1 MKTPR
6 PLPPPLRQG
15 VFSRRQ
21 AEALGVP
28 PKRLRA
34 RDMRRA
40 GRGLYEWIGPA
51 DGPPPSS
58 ALPAPGTPE
67 WFRLLRTVQGE
78 YCGSWFSHTTAARIL
93 GLDVPM
99 WLDEPDVIHL
109 SRRHHS
115 TTAVRLAGLTS
126 HTVVAEEGEVVQLG
140 GLWMSRPA
148 RIFFDLMGRFP
159 ERELVALGDQLVRRP
174 YPELEGRD
182 RPWETRGSLADLVAA
197 HRKTKGIVKGRR
209 AVDRV
214 RVGADSRPET
224 LLRLAIL
231 DAGLPEPALQV
242 RPSPGSR
249 YPGDLGYPE
258 LKIVI
263 QYDGGTHFSAAQQAR
278 DQRRNHA
285 FERAGWIVILAN
297 SEDLRDGFARVLER
311 LRLAIDRCLRG
322 LGPYGAGSRR
332 IRARTAEAT

>member
-6 PLPPPLRQG
+6 PLPPQLRDG

-34 RDMRRA
+34 RDMRRV
-40 GRGLYEWIGPA
+40 GRGLYEWVGSA
-51 DGPPPSS
+51 DVEP
-58 ALPAPGTPE
+58 LTAPIPDAGSPE
-67 WFRLLRTVQGE
+67 WFRLLKTVQEE
-78 YCGSWFSHTTAARIL
+78 YRSTWFSHSTAARIF
-93 GLDVPM
+93 GLHLPS
-99 WLDEPDVIHL
+99 WADEPGIVHL
-109 SRRHHS
+109 SRRGHS
-115 TTAVRLAGLTS
+115 TGAERVAGLVP
-126 HTVVAEEGEVVQLG
+126 HMVVAEEGEVVRHG
-140 GLWMSRPA
+140 ALWVSRPA
-148 RIFFDLMGRFP
+148 RIFFDLMGRLP
-159 ERELVALGDQLVRRP
+159 ERELVALGDQLVRSP

-182 RPWETRGSLADLVAA
+182 QPWETRESLADLVAA

-209 AVDRV
+209 AVERV

-224 LLRLAIL
+224 LLRLAIQ
-231 DAGLPEPALQV
+231 DTGLPEPMLQV
-242 RPSPGSR
+242 RPTPGSP

-285 FERAGWIVILAN
+285 FERAGWTVILAN
-297 SEDLRDGFARVLER
+297 SEDLREGFVRVVER
-311 LRLAIDRCLRG
+311 IRLARERSLRG
-322 LGPYGAGSRR
+322 LGPFQA
-332 IRARTAEAT
+332 